1 MIKTKKGQIVI
12 LDVLFAVVIII
23 LMFFLLM
30 KLAEVQVYK
39 INSDKQIEKL
49 NNVGTLAFKK
59 ALNNPQI
66 NCKVVDSVNSFY
78 LPGTIQES
86 AVITK
91 KTLGIPGDYNCSFL
105 ISGVSISSNA
115 CNQVLTD
122 TNAESYNVDFNVITC
137 SGNYT
142 KQNYFKYITGDR
154 SPSSKQATL
163 KIWRS

>member
-30 KLAEVQVYK
+30 KLAEIQVYK

-49 NNVGTLAFKK
+49 NNVGTLAYKK

-66 NCKVVDSVNSFY
+66 NCKVADSVNSFY
-78 LPGTIQES
+78 LPGTINTN
-86 AVITK
+86 VLITK
-91 KTLGIPGDYNCSFL
+91 SMLGISEDYNCSFVV
-105 ISGVSISSNA
+105 SGVIASPG

-122 TNAESYNVDFNVITC
+122 INIESYNVDFNVITC
-137 SGNYT
+137 TANYT
-142 KQNYFKYITGDR
+142 KQNYLNYVKGSG
-154 SPSSKQATL
+154 SPLSTQATL
-163 KIWRS
+163 KIWRG